1 MGGRVAGA
9 RREGLREEV
18 GPPWGGSAVW
28 YCRRLRSYKVPLG
41 EALRLAL
48 LAVWSHKLRS
58 FFTVLGIVVS
68 VAFLIAVVAVIQGM
82 NHYVRENLAGALIGT
97 NSFQIRRSPIAI
109 GLLDDEEWRRIQRRP
124 IVGSRDVSHVVR
136 ALPNAQAISLQSG
149 WPTPLSDIHWRNRT
163 VGDALMLGVTAP
175 YHVVQD
181 HRFAAGEPLSE
192 IDVRERRY
200 VAVLGWDIADKL
212 FGSEIQAID
221 KQIRAAGLPLTVKG
235 VVEKKGS
242 VLGQSLDGFVIIPI
256 TTFETVYGRRLNTVI
271 SVKVASAEQIPGA
284 MQRAEEAMRLSRK
297 LRPTEENDFVIDK
310 ADALVDFWTS
320 LTRVL
325 FTVTPA
331 VVAIGIV
338 VGGIVIMN
346 IMLMSVT
353 ERTRE
358 IGIRKSL
365 GARRRDISRQFLS
378 EAIALSLLGGLAGVA
393 AGYLFAQT
401 IALISPLPARVTPWS
416 VGVAVALGLGVGLI
430 FGVYPARRAARLDP
444 IVALRQE

>member
-1 MGGRVAGA
+1 M
-9 RREGLREEV
+9 
-18 GPPWGGSAVW
+18 
-28 YCRRLRSYKVPLG
+28 PLG
-41 EALRLAL
+41 EALKLAL
-48 LAVWSHKLRS
+48 QAAWSHKLRS

-97 NSFQIRRSPIAI
+97 NAFQIRRRPISV
-109 GLLDDEEWRRIQRRP
+109 GLLDDEEWRRVQRRP
-124 IVGSRDVSHVVR
+124 IIGNRDINHVMR
-136 ALPNAQAISLQSG
+136 GLPGAQAIALQSG
-149 WPTPLSDIHWRNRT
+149 WPTPLSDVHWKNRT

-181 HRFAAGEPLSE
+181 HRLAAGEPLSE

-200 VAVLGWDIADKL
+200 VAVLGWDVADKL
-212 FGSEIQAID
+212 FGSEIQAIG
-221 KQIRAAGLPLTVKG
+221 KHVRAAGLPLIVKG

-242 VLGQSLDGFVIIPI
+242 VLGQSFDGFVVVPI
-256 TTFETVYGRRLNTVI
+256 TTFETVYGRRQNTVI
-271 SVKVASAEQIPGA
+271 SVKVASADQMPDA
-284 MQRAEEAMRLSRK
+284 MDRAEEAMRLSRR
-297 LRPTEENDFVIDK
+297 LRPGEENNFVIDK
-310 ADALVDFWTS
+310 ADALVNFWTA

-346 IMLMSVT
+346 IMLMSVN

-365 GARRRDISRQFLS
+365 GARQRDISRQFLW
-378 EAIALSLLGGLAGVA
+378 EAIALSTFGGVAGVA
-393 AGYLFAQT
+393 AGYLFAQM
-401 IALISPLPARVTPWS
+401 IAFISPLPARVTPWS
-416 VGVAVALGLGVGLI
+416 VGVAVALGASVGLI